1 MTPATREIWVNN
13 MQTKQN
19 LRQQLNEHGLRATP
33 QRLIVLQILEEAERH
48 LDAETISQIA
58 NIRDPNISLATVYR
72 TLNALKDVDL
82 VSQLYFARDHKREY
96 YEKVDKAEHYH
107 FTCLTCGKVIEMQTK
122 RIKQAKEELTNEY
135 GVSFSH
141 TCMCFEG
148 YCSDCAPKR
157 NDFIHAPALD
167 RLHDH
172 ELN

>member
-1 MTPATREIWVNN
+1 
-13 MQTKQN
+13 MQTKQY

-33 QRLIVLQILEEAERH
+33 QRLIVLQILEQAERH

-58 NIRDPNISLATVYR
+58 NIHDPYISLATVYR
-72 TLNALKDVDL
+72 TLNKLKDVDL

-122 RIKQAKEELTNEY
+122 RINQAKDELAGEH
-135 GVSFSH
+135 GVAFSH

-148 YCSDCAPKR
+148 YCPDCAPKR
-157 NDFIHAPALD
+157 SDLIHTITSQHTLN
-167 RLHDH
+167 H
-172 ELN
+172 EH